1 MYNYL
6 RALQLRRTTNLYAPD
21 TGAQGGAESTAGASG
36 TAAAQTAA
44 EGAQGASG
52 GAESA
57 GGESTGEDKTDGKSA
72 AKDTEK
78 PKALTQADVDRIIR
92 QERAKWQRQQ
102 ERAVADAR
110 TEAEKLAT
118 MTAEQRAE
126 HEREQRE
133 KKLAEREAT
142 ITRREL
148 KAEAVETLTEKGL
161 PAKLAEVLDYTDAD
175 KCSASIEAVEA
186 AFRAAVQQGVNERL
200 KGSAPKAATGA
211 AKVDYAKMAREAAER
226 GNMAEAARY
235 TRLAGTK

>member
-6 RALQLRRTTNLYAPD
+6 RALQFRRAMNLYAPD
-21 TGAQGGAESTAGASG
+21 TGAQGGAGTSG
-36 TAAAQTAA
+36 TSAAQTSA

-52 GAESA
+52 GAQGA
-57 GGESTGEDKTDGKSA
+57 DGESTGEGGADGE
-72 AKDTEK
+72 KDAQGAEK
-78 PKALTQADVDRIIR
+78 PRTLTQADVDRIIR

-102 ERAVADAR
+102 EKAVADAR

-118 MTAEQRAE
+118 MTAEQRAA

-133 KKLAEREAT
+133 KSLAEREAT

-148 KAEAVETLTEKGL
+148 RAEALETLTEKGL
-161 PAKLAEVLDYTDAD
+161 PAKLAEVLDYADAD

-186 AFRAAVQQGVNERL
+186 AFREAVEQGVSARL
-200 KGSAPKAATGA
+200 RGSAPKAAAGA
-211 AKVDYAKMAREAAER
+211 AKADYAKLAREAVER
-226 GNMAEAARY
+226 GDMTAAARY

>member
-1 MYNYL
+1 M
-6 RALQLRRTTNLYAPD
+6 
-21 TGAQGGAESTAGASG
+21 SG
-36 TAAAQTAA
+36 PT
-44 EGAQGASG
+44 
-52 GAESA
+52 
-57 GGESTGEDKTDGKSA
+57 
-72 AKDTEK
+72 
-78 PKALTQADVDRIIR
+78 L
-92 QERAKWQRQQ
+92 
-102 ERAVADAR
+102 
-110 TEAEKLAT
+110 
-118 MTAEQRAE
+118 
-126 HEREQRE
+126 
-133 KKLAEREAT
+133 
-142 ITRREL
+142 TRREL